1 MEKIA
6 KTRRKSTGTTQRKR
20 SSPMEVASLLAKN
33 ENLSE
38 PEIKKAIVMGILAEK
53 FGEEFINDPNF
64 LIMVDRISKMLA
76 DDAETDAVQRQ
87 VIEVLRESS

>member
-1 MEKIA
+1 
-6 KTRRKSTGTTQRKR
+6 
-20 SSPMEVASLLAKN
+20 MEVASLLAKN

-53 FGEEFINDPNF
+53 FGEEFINDPSF